1 MVESIMD
8 VRIAENSSHHMI
20 LLFII
25 IYYFIDLPNIY
36 IKFSSFQ
43 ESILL
48 EQILNKKKVNIQYY
62 RKNPQRREIR
72 WNEH

>member
-8 VRIAENSSHHMI
+8 VRIAENSSTI

-36 IKFSSFQ
+36 I
-43 ESILL
+43 
-48 EQILNKKKVNIQYY
+48 
-62 RKNPQRREIR
+62 
-72 WNEH
+72 